1 MPSLIDFSESECITY
16 TIGRELNQL
25 ERLAS
30 SQYAFKDAELR
41 DINRCL
47 DRMRKIVS
55 ALAGKADEE
64 PLPDWLQRK
73 DSNKIVGDPDTSDEA
88 KSV

>member
-30 SQYAFKDAELR
+30 SQHAFANAELT
-41 DINRCL
+41 DLNRCL
-47 DRMRKIVS
+47 DRMRLIVS
-55 ALAGKADEE
+55 ALAGNADDE

-73 DSNKIVGDPDTSDEA
+73 DNNKLAGNPGKSDQA

>member
-30 SQYAFKDAELR
+30 SKHAFKDAELR

-47 DRMRKIVS
+47 DRMHQIVS
-55 ALAGKADEE
+55 ALAGNTDEE

-73 DSNKIVGDPDTSDEA
+73 DNSKLAGNPGKSDEA

>member
-25 ERLAS
+25 ERLAA
-30 SQYAFKDAELR
+30 SQHAFKDAELT

-47 DRMRKIVS
+47 DRMRQIVS
-55 ALAGKADEE
+55 ALAGKADEDQ
-64 PLPDWLQRK
+64 LPDWLQRK
-73 DSNKIVGDPDTSDEA
+73 DNRKLAGNPAKSDQA